1 MHYATDRQTD
11 KQNKYILCSMLIGI
25 EKLREKN
32 NRRLPWIA
40 AEKFRISDYLIIW
53 NKSASKGTPVIL
65 QGILLTTKMLNH
77 KFLKEYLHQQW

>member
-1 MHYATDRQTD
+1 
-11 KQNKYILCSMLIGI
+11 MLIGI

-40 AEKFRISDYLIIW
+40 AVKFCVSDYLIIW
-53 NKSASKGTPVIL
+53 NKSVSKGTPVIL

-77 KFLKEYLHQQW
+77 KFLKNISTNSGKLLRSLKYYFCNDKE